1 MHLSGNHI
9 TLATD
14 SASCAPGGACYY
26 FYMSSHNIA
35 QYKEKLEEE
44 LKTLKG
50 ELKAIGRQNPENPN
64 DWEATEKSMD
74 VMTPMAD
81 PNESADKIEEY
92 NENRAIVD
100 ELEIRYNNV
109 KRALKKIED
118 GTYGRCEAG
127 GEEIEVPRLAANPSA
142 RTCLKHMAEEKGL

>member
-1 MHLSGNHI
+1 
-9 TLATD
+9 
-14 SASCAPGGACYY
+14 
-26 FYMSSHNIA
+26 MSSHNTA

-44 LKTLKG
+44 LRAVEG
-50 ELKAIGRQNPENPN
+50 ELKTIGRQNPENPN

-127 GEEIEVPRLAANPSA
+127 GEEIEVARLSANPSP
-142 RTCLKHMAEEKGL
+142 RHRFKQKAEGKRH

>member
-14 SASCAPGGACYY
+14 SVSCAPGVACYY
-26 FYMSSHNIA
+26 FPMSSHNTA

-44 LKTLKG
+44 LRAVEG
-50 ELKAIGRQNPENPN
+50 ELKTIGRQNPENPN

-100 ELEIRYNNV
+100 RKSTRLNSSHSSISYAV
-109 KRALKKIED
+109 FCLKK
-118 GTYGRCEAG
+118 
-127 GEEIEVPRLAANPSA
+127 
-142 RTCLKHMAEEKGL
+142 